1 MTRRGGRR
9 AGARWARE
17 QARDPYVRQARQA
30 GFRSRAVYKLQA
42 LDRRFRLLRPGL
54 CVLDVGAAPGGWCQ
68 YACRQVGPGGRIVA
82 VDRLAMAPLPAVV
95 FIQGDITEGAVQS
108 RVLRAMNGPAG
119 LVISDLAPDITGIT
133 ATDQARAEALA
144 YAVLSLCAKT
154 LRPGGALVL
163 KAFHGEAFGRLRR
176 GCGERFGSVQE
187 CKPAA
192 SRSQSRESYL
202 VCRERVAD

>member
-1 MTRRGGRR
+1 MTRRGRR
-9 AGARWARE
+9 AGAHWARE

-30 GFRSRAVYKLQA
+30 GYRSRAVYKLQA

-68 YACRQVGPGGRIVA
+68 YARRQVGPGGRVVA
-82 VDRLAMAPLPAVV
+82 VDRLAMAPLPGVV
-95 FIQGDITEGAVQS
+95 FIQGDITEDGVQTHVL
-108 RVLRAMNGPAG
+108 RVLEGPAG
-119 LVISDLAPDITGIT
+119 LVISDLAPDITGIA

-144 YAVLSLCAKT
+144 CAVLALCAKA
-154 LRPGGALVL
+154 LRPGGVLVL

-176 GCGERFGSVQE
+176 GCGERFASVRE

-192 SRSQSRESYL
+192 SRSHSRESYL
-202 VCRERVAD
+202 VCRERLPD